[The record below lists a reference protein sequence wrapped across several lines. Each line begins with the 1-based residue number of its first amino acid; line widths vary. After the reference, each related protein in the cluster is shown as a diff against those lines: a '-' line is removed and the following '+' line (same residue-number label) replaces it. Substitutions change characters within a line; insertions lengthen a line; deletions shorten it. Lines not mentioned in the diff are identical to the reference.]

1 LQTSKQKGTVK
12 VSATTAYLTPREAAE
27 LLRVDRQTIYNRVN
41 DGRLQAFRLAGGN
54 RWRIPAKAVNAQLTK
69 PERKDK

>member
-1 LQTSKQKGTVK
+1 L
-12 VSATTAYLTPREAAE
+12 SATAAYLTPREAAE

-54 RWRIPAKAVNAQLTK
+54 RLRIPAEAVNAQLTK
-69 PERKDK
+69 TDRKGK